1 MDLGLSGRAFVVT
14 AASSGLGRASAA
26 ALVAEGARVA
36 VVARRAEVLAELV
49 DALNRTAPERPDG
62 GPAAVSLAA
71 DVADPGTGQRA
82 CASALEAFGRLD
94 GALVS
99 VGGPAAGSVRGTTA
113 EQWRT
118 AFDGVFL
125 SALGV
130 TESVLQAGTASDLAV
145 AWVLSTS
152 VKSPVGG
159 LAASNGLRPGL
170 GMLVKQ
176 LADEVGPDGTR
187 VVGLMPG
194 RIDTER
200 VQHLDNLA
208 ADPAEARKSAEASIP
223 LRRYGRPD
231 EFGRVAAFVL
241 SPAASYLTGCVLPVE
256 GGALRSL

>member
-1 MDLGLSGRAFVVT
+1 MDLGLTGRAFVVT

-26 ALVAEGARVA
+26 ALVAEGARVV
-36 VVARRAEVLAELV
+36 VVARRAEVLADVV
-49 DALNRTAPERPDG
+49 DGLTAHAPAGAER
-62 GPAAVSLAA
+62 AAVALTA
-71 DVADPGTGQRA
+71 DVADPGTGPRA
-82 CASALEAFGRLD
+82 AALALETFGRLD

-99 VGGPAAGSVRGTTA
+99 VGGPPAGSVRGTTA
-113 EQWRT
+113 EQWRG
-118 AFDGVFL
+118 AFDTVFL
-125 SALGV
+125 PALGV
-130 TESVLQAGTASDLAV
+130 TEAVLQAGTAPDLAV

-187 VVGLMPG
+187 IVGLMPG
-194 RIDTER
+194 RVETER

-208 ADPAEARKSAEASIP
+208 TDPAAARRAAEAGIP
-223 LRRYGRPD
+223 LRRYGRPE
-231 EFGRVAAFVL
+231 EFGSVAAFVL
-241 SPAASYLTGCVLPVE
+241 SPAASYLTGCVVPVE